1 MKLTMTKLGQAILLA
16 SGTALM
22 LSPLVLAAAGPAG
35 AQAPPTMIVVLLLT
49 ECPVIRRQAR
59 QWYDPYLAL

>member
-1 MKLTMTKLGQAILLA
+1 MKLTITKLGQAILLA

-35 AQAPPTMIVVLLLT
+35 VQPP
-49 ECPVIRRQAR
+49 PVPAITT
-59 QWYDPYLAL
+59 ALRSDHAGASPLWNEA